1 MFLLRRCSYIAFLIN
16 KNIKQFV
23 FDYILPIYFVILYNT
38 MGMSHLKGMVVTLIK
53 NIQVQTYHIFHYVLS
68 SD

>member
-38 MGMSHLKGMVVTLIK
+38 MGMFHLKGMVVTLIK

>member
-1 MFLLRRCSYIAFLIN
+1 MFLLRRCSYVAFLSN
-16 KNIKQFV
+16 KNIKLVV

-53 NIQVQTYHIFHYVLS
+53 NIQVQTYHIFHYVFS
-68 SD
+68 SN